1 MYYSCQVVSATLDV
15 VLNVSRVVLTRRSVA
30 AVPGLL
36 DNVLQSMIVFR
47 DSSPQIFGKC
57 CALLQILSD
66 IDTMKRQLASEENK
80 KKLSDIQIIVEKKK
94 RLKDE
99 NQKRRSFQSAQ
110 VRKPLKP
117 TNLNTPK
124 PKVGSTLMNRPSN
137 LELNKTVTK
146 AVSGL
151 NTTMVLSS
159 TSSRKRSGSLATSP
173 PWCEDSLPRF
183 HADPTI
189 AIASLNSTLYMW
201 D

>member
-1 MYYSCQVVSATLDV
+1 M

-30 AVPGLL
+30 VVPGLL
-36 DNVLQSMIVFR
+36 DNVFQSMIVFR

-80 KKLSDIQIIVEKKK
+80 KKLSDIQIIVDKKK

-99 NQKRRSFQSAQ
+99 NLKRRSFQSGQ
-110 VRKPLKP
+110 IRKPLKP
-117 TNLNTPK
+117 TNVNTPK
-124 PKVGSTLMNRPSN
+124 PKVESTLKNRPSN

-159 TSSRKRSGSLATSP
+159 TSGRKRSGCLATSP

-183 HADPTI
+183 HEDPTT
-189 AIASLNSTLYMW
+189 AIASLNSSLYM
-201 D
+201 